1 MGLHLKFTVH
11 LLLLVHTFNL
21 ASLQTSTQS
30 PKPTIDR
37 NWLRGEI
44 FNATDPPRPTIDK
57 SWLREEVF
65 NATDPP
71 RPTIDKSWLR
81 EEVFNATDPPRP
93 TIDKSWLREQ
103 IADAEE
109 EGQNE
114 QPGDVSPTES
124 SNDLGPVVP
133 NDGDHVDSQE
143 QGENKTSDDQSVAI
157 TTEPPTSS
165 KASQDQPEL
174 TNRTGNFT
182 NGESSQTN
190 ITGNEE
196 LDNST
201 TTPMIPPS
209 DPIDGNSTTV
219 PDFTNPT
226 LVNTTTLSP
235 GIINPNENM
244 TTVNNTESTN
254 ATEPATTTV
263 TTTTT
268 TEMNDTSATPSS
280 TEVLPTDPAE
290 FFPEMTTTVAP
301 ETPEANLDDKQASS
315 GSSSERGFASETSK
329 RREAWGAVLGTAV
342 VVSVVG
348 LVAYVVLKRKHQN
361 GFSHRKLVEV
371 FPTEPVLRLDTS
383 EPLDLN
389 YGGSAYYNPGLQGD
403 SIQMS
408 NYPRHKAQ

>member
-1 MGLHLKFTVH
+1 MGLHLQITIH

-21 ASLQTSTQS
+21 ASLQQSTKS
-30 PKPTIDR
+30 PKHTIDS
-37 NWLRGEI
+37 NWLRGEN
-44 FNATDPPRPTIDK
+44 FNATDSQRPTIDK
-57 SWLREEVF
+57 SWLREEIF

-71 RPTIDKSWLR
+71 RH
-81 EEVFNATDPPRP
+81 

-103 IADAEE
+103 NSDAEE

-124 SNDLGPVVP
+124 SNDLGAVVP

-157 TTEPPTSS
+157 TTEPPTSP

-201 TTPMIPPS
+201 TPRMTPPS

-219 PDFTNPT
+219 PDFTNPAP
-226 LVNTTTLSP
+226 VNTTTLSP

-244 TTVNNTESTN
+244 TTGNNTESTN
-254 ATEPATTTV
+254 TTESTTTTV

-268 TEMNDTSATPSS
+268 TEMNKTSATPSS
-280 TEVLPTDPAE
+280 TEVLPPDPAE
-290 FFPEMTTTVAP
+290 FFPEVTTTVAP
-301 ETPEANLDDKQASS
+301 ETPAANLDDKQASS
-315 GSSSERGFASETSK
+315 GGSSERGFASEASK

-348 LVAYVVLKRKHQN
+348 LVAYVVLKRKHQK

-389 YGGSAYYNPGLQGD
+389 YGGTAYYNPGLQGD

-408 NYPRHKAQ
+408 NFPRHKAQ